1 MCLKLSFYV
10 KQIFKMAVQ
19 HIYLPII
26 YFFCSFKKVR
36 KGLVVFAD
44 AHHDSLPFSM
54 EYMKKT
60 LEESIR
66 QGDLKNI
73 EICERYLDFS
83 KTGFLSLIK
92 WLSKFMKLYA
102 EAEYVFICDNFL
114 PVSSCKKRKETKVIQ
129 LWHSGGLLKKAGY
142 DTEDSVPGMYKG
154 NVFKN
159 YDLLTVSAPCC
170 VEIIEKSLRQPKG
183 VVKPTGISRSDI
195 YFDQKYNEECIPEFY
210 KTYPQAR
217 GKKIALWVPT
227 FRGNASDPKLVGE
240 AEIDNAFSKLDG
252 FFLVKKLHP
261 HFENANPDRVSCKI
275 PSERLLPVTDLL
287 ITDYSSIVFDY
298 LAYKKPFVLF
308 APDLD
313 EYEKNHGFYVDYYGY
328 PAAVAK
334 SENELVDAVKKESE
348 FRKTEDLEE
357 CYQYYMKMC
366 DGGATKRILREIGIL
381 E

>member
-1 MCLKLSFYV
+1 MCVGLSFYL

-26 YFFCSFKKVR
+26 YFFCCFKKVR

-44 AHHDSLPFSM
+44 AHHDSIPFSM

-60 LEESIR
+60 LEEYKLQGSIK
-66 QGDLKNI
+66 DI
-73 EICERYLDFS
+73 EICERYLNFS
-83 KTGFLSLIK
+83 KVGFLGLFK

-102 EAEYVFICDNFL
+102 TAEYVFICDNFL
-114 PVSSCKKRKETKVIQ
+114 PVSSCKKRKGTKVIQ

-142 DTEDSVPGMYKG
+142 DTEDSVPKMYKG

-195 YFDQKYNEECIPEFY
+195 YFDNKYNEECINEFY
-210 KTYPQAR
+210 KVYPEAR
-217 GKKIALWVPT
+217 GKKIALWLPT

-240 AEIDNAFSKLDG
+240 EEIDKAFLQLDG

-261 HFENANPDRVSCKI
+261 HFENANPERVSCKI
-275 PSERLLPVTDLL
+275 PSERLLPVADLL
-287 ITDYSSIVFDY
+287 ITDYSSVVFDY

-313 EYEKNHGFYVDYYGY
+313 EYEKNHGFYVDYNSY
-328 PAAVAK
+328 PTTVAK
-334 SENELVDAVKKESE
+334 NEKELKDAVEQEASNRSSK
-348 FRKTEDLEE
+348 DLEE
-357 CYQYYMKMC
+357 CYRYHMQMC
-366 DGGATKRILREIGIL
+366 DGNATKRILKVIGL
-381 E
+381 Q

>member
-1 MCLKLSFYV
+1 MRVSFYL

-19 HIYLPII
+19 HIYLPVI

-44 AHHDSLPFSM
+44 AHHSSCPFSM

-60 LEESIR
+60 LEEYKR
-66 QGDLKNI
+66 QGKIKNI

-83 KTGFLSLIK
+83 KVGFLGLIK
-92 WLSKFMKLYA
+92 WLSSFMKLYA
-102 EAEYVFICDNFL
+102 QSEYVFICDNFL

-170 VEIIEKSLRQPKG
+170 VSVIEKSLRQPKG
-183 VVKPTGISRSDI
+183 VVKATGISRSDI
-195 YFDQKYNEECIPEFY
+195 YFDNKYNEECRAEFY
-210 KTYPQAR
+210 KAYPEAK

-227 FRGNASDPKLVGE
+227 FRGNAADPKLVGE
-240 AEIDNAFSKLDG
+240 EEIDKAFFDLKD

-261 HFENANPDRVSCKI
+261 HFENANPNRVSCKI

-298 LAYKKPFVLF
+298 LVYKKPFVLF

-313 EYEKNHGFYVDYYGY
+313 EYAKNHGFYVDYNSY
-328 PAAVAK
+328 PSTVAK
-334 SENELVDAVKKESE
+334 SEKELTDAVVKEAAN
-348 FRKTEDLEE
+348 RKTEDLEK
-357 CYQYYMKMC
+357 CYRYHMEFC
-366 DGGATKRILREIGIL
+366 DGNATKRILNEIGLI
-381 E
+381 